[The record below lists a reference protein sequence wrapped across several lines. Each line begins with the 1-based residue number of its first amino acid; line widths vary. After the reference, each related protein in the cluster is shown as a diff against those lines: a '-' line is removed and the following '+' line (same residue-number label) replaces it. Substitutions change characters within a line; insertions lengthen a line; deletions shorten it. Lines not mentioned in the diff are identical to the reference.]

1 VKLYWKIYLFLSI
14 TTFFTLILT
23 TWVSFSV
30 LPAFMERQ
38 RKETLDR
45 FEERILSGSITTREE
60 MTSLADSINIVLRL
74 LREDQQM
81 HPPQGQ
87 MPPMPGQPFP
97 EGREWGSVRII
108 NIPGSQSSILATARM
123 QAPRFPILVLFA
135 LVLFISQAIALGFG
149 LKSVFRR
156 TALLTTATGN
166 FGKGKLTARYPDQG
180 SHDEIDELGRAFN
193 LMAERIITLLDSHN
207 ELLNSVAHELRT
219 PMARLSFALEL
230 ARDNPDTVREK
241 LGLMEKDLF
250 ELDKLVSELLEFNRI
265 GGTEPGHEKVSLSDL
280 SHVAADG
287 EKIHSPSVEI
297 SIREQGRTP
306 SVTGDHR
313 LLLRAIS
320 NLVRNAVNYADS
332 TVTISIRSS
341 GKNVLLSVTDD
352 GPGFP
357 PGFADRAVSPFIKG
371 EKSKGTGLGLSI
383 VQRIAEKH
391 NGTLTIGNSPSGG
404 ASAELSIPV

>member
-1 VKLYWKIYLFLSI
+1 MKLYWKIYSVLA
-14 TTFFTLILT
+14 LT
-23 TWVSFSV
+23 TLVALLLIVWIAFSV
-30 LPAFMERQ
+30 VPDNLEQQ
-38 RKETLDR
+38 REHLLDD
-45 FEERILSGSITTREE
+45 FESALASGDYTTRDEIAI
-60 MTSLADSINIVLRL
+60 LADSMGVDIRPIRGTLQMIPPDQMNIGQGPPRDDLTWRGGRL
-74 LREDQQM
+74 LPSPVGDQQI
-81 HPPQGQ
+81 
-87 MPPMPGQPFP
+87 FA
-97 EGREWGSVRII
+97 SVVIAPARFLLLII
-108 NIPGSQSSILATARM
+108 LTLGIFG
-123 QAPRFPILVLFA
+123 
-135 LVLFISQAIALGFG
+135 SQAIALRFG
-149 LKSVFRR
+149 LKSVFKRVS
-156 TALLTTATGN
+156 LLTRVTGD
-166 FGKGKLTARYPDQG
+166 FGKGQLTARYPDHG
-180 SHDEIDELGRAFN
+180 SSDELDTLGISFN
-193 LMAERIITLLDSHN
+193 TMAEKIISLLGSHN
-207 ELLNSVAHELRT
+207 ELLSAVAHELRT

-230 ARDNPDTVREK
+230 ARGNPEAVREK